1 MARAIAVAAAMPLT
15 ERKMRWDAMMKKLR
29 GHTIQ
34 QWSADFVA
42 ELEKSRTEKAAVAP
56 LATQPPQALRWL
68 KSAISGVRLI

>member
-1 MARAIAVAAAMPLT
+1 MTLVSSCTLKPMGLN
-15 ERKMRWDAMMKKLR
+15 MMKKLR

-42 ELEKSRTEKAAVAP
+42 ELEKSRSEKAAVAP

>member
-1 MARAIAVAAAMPLT
+1 
-15 ERKMRWDAMMKKLR
+15 MMKKLR

-42 ELEKSRTEKAAVAP
+42 ELEKCRVEKAAVAP
-56 LATQPPQALRWL
+56 LAAQPPQALRWL